1 MPNDKKFLHLLDLT
15 YLKADLIQSI
25 IDRAYQF
32 LDQNNKIKKSNDLS
46 AITVANLFYEP
57 STRTRA
63 TFELAA
69 KFLGAQVL
77 NLDIQHSSTKKGEAL
92 IDTIRNLQAMQCN
105 IFILRHP
112 SEGAASFVSKHIQP
126 NIGLI
131 NAGDGCHA
139 HPTQALLDAFTI
151 QKHKGPID
159 QLSVAIVGDVLHSRV
174 ARSQIHMLH
183 QLKARNIRIIGPKTL
198 LPKNGQALGV
208 QYETDLKKGLED
220 VDVIIMLRLQS
231 ERQNAGLIP
240 SGSRYYHQYGL
251 TEESVSY
258 ANANALIIHPGPI
271 NRGIEIQSK
280 IADSPQAV
288 ILDQVTNGLA
298 IRMSILSKIAENQ
311 QEF

>member
-183 QLKARNIRIIGPKTL
+183 QLKARNIRI
-198 LPKNGQALGV
+198 
-208 QYETDLKKGLED
+208 
-220 VDVIIMLRLQS
+220 
-231 ERQNAGLIP
+231 
-240 SGSRYYHQYGL
+240 
-251 TEESVSY
+251 
-258 ANANALIIHPGPI
+258 
-271 NRGIEIQSK
+271 
-280 IADSPQAV
+280 
-288 ILDQVTNGLA
+288 
-298 IRMSILSKIAENQ
+298 
-311 QEF
+311 